1 MTSNRTNLCFASLLS
16 AALASGAVGA
26 WAAEAST
33 PGAARP
39 APTTLA
45 QADRPVT
52 TMGEPS
58 GAPTAPGFNPME
70 RGVRKA
76 AAGGPTTLRRY
87 VQRTEAI
94 YHFSY
99 WDFAKLLPR
108 E

>member
-1 MTSNRTNLCFASLLS
+1 MTSNRRNLCFASLLS
-16 AALASGAVGA
+16 AALAAGAAGA

-33 PGAARP
+33 PAVSTP
-39 APTTLA
+39 APITLA
-45 QADRPVT
+45 QADGPAT
-52 TMGEPS
+52 TLAVPS
-58 GAPTAPGFNPME
+58 EARVSPGFNPME

-76 AAGGPTTLRRY
+76 AAEGPATLRRY